1 MAKILIGN
9 VKPVKGRDYLTQ
21 EDIDELG
28 THFAPQGF
36 GLGGSARG
44 FDINDIDNIKQSGW
58 YYSTSPNGYMVDGF
72 PVYFILMKVDSW
84 WEVEGVNIVVQT
96 LHYDNCQVRRTCDL
110 NGWRPWE
117 WVNPPMK
124 VGEEYRTTEWWGAK
138 HVYTKLIDCGAL
150 PVSGRYTVFIGEVG
164 EIGNIIRFTGCC
176 NYRSLPY
183 RDPNLNG
190 VIELSAESSYIIFDI
205 NVKEELQS
213 QLGTAYVQ
221 IWYTKN

>member
-1 MAKILIGN
+1 MAKVLIGN

-28 THFAPQGF
+28 THFAPHGF

-44 FDINDIDNIKQSGW
+44 FDIKDIDDFKNSGW
-58 YYSTSPNGYMVDGF
+58 YYSTDAYGYNVDGF
-72 PVYFILMKVDSW
+72 PMYYILLRVDSW
-84 WEVEGVNIVVQT
+84 WETAGFNTVVQT
-96 LHYDNCQVRRTCDL
+96 VYYDGLEARRFCQLD
-110 NGWRPWE
+110 GWRPWE
-117 WVNPPMK
+117 WVNPPMQ
-124 VGEEYRTTEWWGAK
+124 VGNEYRTTERHMAK
-138 HVYTKLIDCGAL
+138 PVYTKLIDCGAL
-150 PVSGRYTVFIGEVG
+150 PPSGRYTVFIGDVG
-164 EIGNIIRFTGCC
+164 EIGNIIRFSGCC

-205 NVKEELQS
+205 NVKEEMQS
-213 QLGTAYVQ
+213 KLGTAYVQ